1 MPTEL
6 PYAAEAET
14 SLAPEE
20 LDVLR
25 SQYYKEIEQGHVTT
39 QSKFN
44 YGVLALGLRPVEAL
58 ESERALRGERTGD
71 AGLGQSVSLTR
82 PGWGLVKS
90 STAEQQTEGVK
101 LLQEIYSASP
111 AHRRECTYYIA
122 VGYYKLRNYTYARKF
137 NGAGSMAG
145 RIGTWDRNRRSLAA
159 DLLLAVE
166 PENMQAQSLRQLIE
180 RAVTRD
186 GYIGAW
192 RAPHPR
198 SVITFSSPLHRHHI
212 LFAAHRS
219 GEPIVR
225 SGVVGPGNTRRRN
238 GSDGGGTRQR
248 VEAGEKV
255 SRGPAPAPAPAP
267 LGVCVWVEMRAAP
280 HGQQGVVY
288 DSASGD
294 EGVQVSPPEKSCGD
308 PRQHL
313 IGCGLCVE
321 TSKREIIVVFDPP
334 TFSPNSILP
343 P

>member
-44 YGVLALGLRPVEAL
+44 Y
-58 ESERALRGERTGD
+58 
-71 AGLGQSVSLTR
+71 
-82 PGWGLVKS
+82 GWGLVKS

-137 NGAGSMAG
+137 N
-145 RIGTWDRNRRSLAA
+145 

-186 GYIGAW
+186 GYIG
-192 RAPHPR
+192 
-198 SVITFSSPLHRHHI
+198 LGI
-212 LFAAHRS
+212 LAGATALT
-219 GEPIVR
+219 
-225 SGVVGPGNTRRRN
+225 GVVLA
-238 GSDGGGTRQR
+238 S
-248 VEAGEKV
+248 
-255 SRGPAPAPAPAP
+255 
-267 LGVCVWVEMRAAP
+267 VWKRAR
-280 HGQQGVVY
+280 
-288 DSASGD
+288 
-294 EGVQVSPPEKSCGD
+294 K
-308 PRQHL
+308 
-313 IGCGLCVE
+313 
-321 TSKREIIVVFDPP
+321 
-334 TFSPNSILP
+334 
-343 P
+343 